1 MQGHGPPS
9 FSQSVFKISCNKNYG
24 PVKIYGK
31 KILKNNTCHV
41 SWHLGRQKEKRKRS
55 EGIIGNIMW

>member
-41 SWHLGRQKEKRKRS
+41 S
-55 EGIIGNIMW
+55 